1 MSSIQNIKNEIC
13 GYDQAIMLMEKERA
27 KRIVRH
33 NFIELFHWDFETM
46 GEVDVTA
53 DFNKVGNLCE
63 GNLKV
68 MFSFIEKPGFLPGFI
83 DSSKIGYLK
92 IKYSEDTSEFPSTI
106 NCDIQGTLEGHL
118 LLTKGKIY
126 IPTDLTACDRDDYM
140 KLKSLIHTLVVRS
153 TTILKPL

>member
-1 MSSIQNIKNEIC
+1 
-13 GYDQAIMLMEKERA
+13 MLMEKERA
-27 KRIVRH
+27 KLIVRH
-33 NFIELFHWDFETM
+33 NFIELFNWDFEKM

-68 MFSFIEKPGFLPGFI
+68 MFSFEKPGFLPGTI

-106 NCDIQGTLEGHL
+106 NCDIQCTLEGKL
-118 LLTKGKIY
+118 LLTKGSIF
-126 IPTDLTACDRDDYM
+126 IPADLTACDRGHYM

-153 TTILKPL
+153 TTVLRALK